1 MQPVMPLHDIG
12 QPKGGC
18 HIRNSKS
25 LSNVGGFSQNSPFV
39 KKPAFPTTLLQANID
54 NENQ

>member
-12 QPKGGC
+12 QSKGGC
-18 HIRNSKS
+18 HLRNSKS
-25 LSNVGGFSQNSPFV
+25 LANVGGFSQNSPFV
-39 KKPAFPTTLLQANID
+39 KKPAFPTTLLQANVD